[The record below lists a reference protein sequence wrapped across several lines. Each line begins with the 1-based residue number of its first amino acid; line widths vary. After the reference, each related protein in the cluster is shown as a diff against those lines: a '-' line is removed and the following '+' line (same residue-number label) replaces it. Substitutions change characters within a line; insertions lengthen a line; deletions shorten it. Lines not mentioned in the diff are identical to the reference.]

1 MRPPALRRALGALT
15 AIALACAAVSCRQ
28 PDESAIQVA
37 VIGSGAPRI
46 ADPASGALDPAA
58 AVLLAN
64 TAQGL
69 VRFDANGQIEPGLAE
84 RWTVTNDGLSYIF
97 RLATAEWPGGG
108 RITAEQVARALRRQ
122 LAPRSENPLRDAFGA
137 VDEIVA
143 MTDRV
148 IEIRLSAPRPNLL
161 QLLAQPEL
169 AILRNGQGTGPFTA
183 AEREGRIVLTRE
195 TAEGENARLE
205 EVRLRALTAPQA
217 VTAFARGDADLV
229 LGGTFAD
236 LAYARRPQVG
246 DDQLQFDPVAGLFG
260 LVPTR
265 ADGPLAEPE
274 VRRLLSQALDRT
286 SLVTSLNVPGLVP
299 RATVLQPGL
308 ESLADPAAPPWL
320 AVPIGDRRPDLISA
334 ADRLLE
340 DAEQPRLRVFLPE
353 GPGAELLLRR
363 LSNDWGLLG
372 IAVER
377 AASRQAADL
386 VLIDEVAPSSSPAW
400 FLRHFRCGAAPVCDA
415 EIDELL
421 TAARTA
427 PVGAQR
433 AALFSQAAARIDE
446 LQLFIPLTAPVRWS
460 LVAERVVG
468 FAGNRF
474 ARHTLT
480 GLGERPERQGE

>member
-1 MRPPALRRALGALT
+1 MRPPALRRAIGALIS
-15 AIALACAAVSCRQ
+15 IALACATGACRQ
-28 PDESAIQVA
+28 PDDSAVEVV
-37 VIGSGAPRI
+37 VIGGEPRIVDPTGAP
-46 ADPASGALDPAA
+46 LDAA
-58 AVLLAN
+58 TAVLHAN
-64 TAQGL
+64 VAQGL

-84 RWTVTNDGLSYIF
+84 RWTVTDDGLSYIF
-97 RLATAEWPGGG
+97 RLASAEWPSGG
-108 RITAEQVARALRRQ
+108 RITSEQVARVLRRHM
-122 LAPRSENPLRDAFGA
+122 AARSKSRLKDPLGA

-169 AILRNGQGTGPFTA
+169 GILRNGESTGPFRSATD
-183 AEREGRIVLTRE
+183 EGRLVLTRE
-195 TAEGENARLE
+195 TAEGENSRLE

-236 LAYARRPQVG
+236 LAYAHRAQIG
-246 DDQLQFDPVAGLFG
+246 DDQLRFDPVAGLFG

-265 ADGPLAEPE
+265 AEGRMAEPE
-274 VRRLLSQALDRT
+274 VRRLLSQAIDRV
-286 SLVTSLNVPGLVP
+286 SLVASLNVPGLAP
-299 RATVLQPGL
+299 RATILQPGL
-308 ESLADPAAPPWL
+308 ESGIEPAPPPWL
-320 AVPIGDRRPDLISA
+320 EVPIGDRRPDLISA
-334 ADRLLE
+334 ADGLFGQE
-340 DAEQPRLRVFLPE
+340 DQPRLRIHLPD

-363 LSNDWGLLG
+363 LANDWGLLG

-386 VLIDEVAPSSSPAW
+386 ALVDEVAPSTSSAW
-400 FLRHFRCGAAPVCDA
+400 FLRHFRCEATPVCEA
-415 EIDELL
+415 EVDELL
-421 TAARTA
+421 AAARTA

-433 AALFSQAAARIDE
+433 AALLSQAATRIDE

-480 GLGERPERQGE
+480 SLGERPEPQGE